1 MILNTI
7 ITTLFFFAGTA
18 KLFKAK
24 PLKEQFVEFGFSSH
38 LILIV
43 GLLEI
48 VSSTCLLV
56 PALSIYAHSLLI
68 ILMLGAIF
76 QHIKIKHSI
85 GKIAPSATLL
95 ILLTIKLIINY
106 IIK

>member
-1 MILNTI
+1 MILNAI
-7 ITTLFFFAGTA
+7 IITLFFFAGTA
-18 KLFKAK
+18 KLFRAK
-24 PLKEQFVEFGFSSH
+24 PLKKQFVEFGFSSH

-48 VSSTCLLV
+48 VGSICLLV
-56 PALSIYAHSLLI
+56 PVLSIYAHSLLI

-76 QHIKIKHSI
+76 QHIQINHSI
-85 GKIAPSATLL
+85 GKIAPSAILL
-95 ILLTIKLIINY
+95 ILLTINLIINY